1 MIYDLCLLPFSVLS
15 KSDTKYQNV
24 KKREKSFDKISSTS
38 LIPTEIGVPFDAQI
52 ELLTINTFTSKSDHY
67 AVLVLGHF

>member
-1 MIYDLCLLPFSVLS
+1 MFVTFLS
-15 KSDTKYQNV
+15 FEQIGHKVSKCQ
-24 KKREKSFDKISSTS
+24 KREKSFDKISSTS